1 MTASDNEPN
10 QSKKRKKDNGR
21 REMELASSS
30 MGNQASILGQ
40 VIQELRDI
48 DNDTP
53 DKLDQIVMLGKKGQV
68 IMMLE
73 QNSRIL
79 ERY

>member
-48 DNDTP
+48 ENETP
-53 DKLDQIVMLGKKGQV
+53 GKLGQIVILKQKGQV

-73 QNSRIL
+73 RK
-79 ERY
+79 